1 MIDLIDWL
9 DIFRGVMVLTQLST
23 ILGNIQETG
32 MSGKNHRPAQ
42 VTDKLYQIMVY
53 RVHLHISKRKTDLI
67 I

>member
-23 ILGNIQETG
+23 ILGNI
-32 MSGKNHRPAQ
+32 
-42 VTDKLYQIMVY
+42 
-53 RVHLHISKRKTDLI
+53 LHISKRKTDLI

>member
-32 MSGKNHRPAQ
+32 ISGKNHRPAAS
-42 VTDKLYQIMVY
+42 
-53 RVHLHISKRKTDLI
+53 H
-67 I
+67 